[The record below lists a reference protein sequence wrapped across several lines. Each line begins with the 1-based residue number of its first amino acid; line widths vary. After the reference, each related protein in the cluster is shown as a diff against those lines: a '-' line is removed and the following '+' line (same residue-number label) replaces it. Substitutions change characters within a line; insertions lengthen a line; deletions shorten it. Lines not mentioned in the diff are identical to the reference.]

1 MKKLILNCLKLQSA
15 GLVTIQNYLKQNG
28 YNVTINEVQSEA
40 NSLVAA
46 GNATL
51 NAGFYEFNN

>member
-1 MKKLILNCLKLQSA
+1 MKKLIIQCLKMQSA

-28 YNVTINEVQSEA
+28 YNATINRVQSEA
-40 NSLVAA
+40 NNLVAA

-51 NAGFYEFNN
+51 NAGVYEFNN